1 MEQSLFLEYI
11 ITHFPALVLRHIE
24 RLNDKNQTALTY
36 LHRQL
41 LDKKYSVDGRWSTVI
56 GSYNRVAADVVAMDS
71 SLPLKKRDSLE
82 RATGK
87 IPKMGMELWLN
98 EEQMTEIDTLIALKT
113 PINEIIAKI
122 LADTPRVIDGIL
134 ERLELMFLEGLS
146 TGVTVQ
152 DDNKNVGTGIR
163 LDYGYLPANQF
174 GVSVL
179 WSDTDNSK
187 VVDDINRVKTKA
199 QREDGNLLMYAY
211 GDWYAFQN
219 LIKSKQFKE
228 QFAFNQGF
236 VGASIP
242 APTLTQANEVFRSLW
257 GFTFTEVN
265 RPVKLEKNGVQTTT
279 IPWKEGMIVFT
290 SDLKVGALVWA
301 SLAEANRKEQVKTA
315 TYQIADDYILVS
327 KYHTVKP
334 SFAEWTASQAR
345 VCPVITNVDR
355 IYTLDTKT
363 IQA

>member
-11 ITHFPALVLRHIE
+11 LTHFPALVLRHIE
-24 RLNDKNQTALTY
+24 KLNDKNQTALTY

-41 LDKKYSVDGRWSTVI
+41 LDKKYSVDGRWSSVI
-56 GSYNRVAADVVAMDS
+56 GNYTRVAADVVAMDS

-98 EEQMTEIDTLIALKT
+98 EEQMTEIDTLIAMKT

-122 LADTPRVIDGIL
+122 LADVPRVIDGIL
-134 ERLELMFLEGLS
+134 ERIELMFLEGLS
-146 TGVTVQ
+146 NGITVT
-152 DDNKNVGTGIR
+152 DSDKNVGTGVR
-163 LDYGYLPANQF
+163 LNYGYLPENQF
-174 GVSVL
+174 GVEVL

-187 VVDDINRVKTKA
+187 VVDDINRIKTKA
-199 QREDGNLLMYAY
+199 QRVDGNVLAYAY
-211 GDWYAFQN
+211 GDWAAYQN

-236 VGASIP
+236 VGAAIP
-242 APTLTQANEVFRSLW
+242 TPTLAQANTVFKSLW
-257 GFTFTEVN
+257 GFTFTEVD
-265 RPVKLEKNGVQTTT
+265 RVIKLEKNGTRSTVT
-279 IPWKEGMIVFT
+279 PWKEGTIVFT
-290 SDLKVGALVWA
+290 SDEKVGSLVWS
-301 SLAEANRKEQVKTA
+301 SLAEANRKDQIKTA
-315 TYQIADDYILVS
+315 TYQTADDYILVS
-327 KYHTVKP
+327 KYHKVKP
-334 SFAEWTASQAR
+334 SFSEYTASQAR

-363 IQA
+363 VQA

>member
-11 ITHFPALVLRHIE
+11 ISHFPALVLRHIE
-24 RLNDKNQTALTY
+24 KLNGKNQTALTY
-36 LHRQL
+36 LHRIL
-41 LDKKYSVDGRWSTVI
+41 LDKKFSVDGRWASVI
-56 GSYNRVAADVVAMDS
+56 GNYNRVAADVVAMDS

-113 PINEIIAKI
+113 PITEIIAKI
-122 LADTPRVIDGIL
+122 LADVPRVIDGIL

-146 TGVTVQ
+146 TGITVQ

-163 LDYGYLPANQF
+163 LDYGYLPENQF
-174 GVSVL
+174 GVAVL
-179 WSDTDNSK
+179 WSDADNSK

-199 QREDGNLLMYAY
+199 SREDGNTLEYAY

-228 QFAFNQGF
+228 QFAFNKGF
-236 VGASIP
+236 VGNNIP
-242 APTLTQANEVFRSLW
+242 TPTIEQANTVFKSLW

-265 RPVKLEKNGVQTTT
+265 RTIKLEKNGVRST
-279 IPWKEGMIVFT
+279 ITPWAEGRIVFT

-301 SLAEANRKEQVKTA
+301 SLAEANRKGQIKTA
-315 TYQIADDYILVS
+315 TYQTADEYILVS
-327 KYHTVKP
+327 KYHTIKP

>member
-11 ITHFPALVLRHIE
+11 IQYFPDLVLRHIE
-24 RLNDKNQTALTY
+24 RLNGKNQASLTY
-36 LHRQL
+36 LHRIL
-41 LDKKYSVDGRWSTVI
+41 LEKKFSVDGRWSSVI
-56 GSYNRVAADVVAMDS
+56 GNYNRVAADVVAMDS

-98 EEQMTEIDTLIALKT
+98 EEQMTEIDTFIALKI
-113 PINEIIAKI
+113 PITEIIVKI
-122 LADTPRVIDGIL
+122 LSDVPRVIDGIL

-152 DDNKNVGTGIR
+152 DDNKNVGTGVR
-163 LDYGYLPANQF
+163 LDYGYLPENQF
-174 GVSVL
+174 GASVL
-179 WSDTDNSK
+179 WSDFENSK
-187 VVDDINRVKTKA
+187 VVDDINRIKA
-199 QREDGNLLMYAY
+199 KATIEDGNTLEYAY
-211 GDWYAFQN
+211 GDMDAFQN

-228 QFAFNQGF
+228 QFAFNNGF
-236 VGASIP
+236 VGAVIP
-242 APTLTQANEVFRSLW
+242 TPTIEQANVVFKKLW

-265 RPVKLEKNGVQTTT
+265 RPIKLEKNGNRSTHT
-279 IPWKEGMIVFT
+279 PWAEGRIVFT

-301 SLAEANRKEQVKTA
+301 NLAEANRKDQIKAASYQTA
-315 TYQIADDYILVS
+315 DEYILVS
-327 KYHTVKP
+327 KYHTTKP
-334 SFAEWTASQAR
+334 TFAEWTASQAR